1 MPCTTSCCFLVFVK
15 IILVLVLVKIRIIQ
29 TFGTIQDKSWTNI
42 AAYMKFPN
50 TWFIRDVFLPY
61 KTSCVFYRTEISFR
75 CRNSSEKSS
84 LCLHSKTL
92 LSTVRTPYSGISI
105 ARISH
110 SCACRLMCLFA
121 RQTSQKNNTH
131 HTDKQ
136 TSHVFAICH
145 LLNRM
150 SNSKLIR
157 KSCRNK

>member
-1 MPCTTSCCFLVFVK
+1 MYFFSFYIFAP
-15 IILVLVLVKIRIIQ
+15 ILQWNISKF
-29 TFGTIQDKSWTNI
+29 FGSTYNVSTGCQSTDW
-42 AAYMKFPN
+42 APGYEP
-50 TWFIRDVFLPY
+50 
-61 KTSCVFYRTEISFR
+61 CVFYWIEISFR